1 MKCFLIFI
9 VSVPCAFCAVSQG
22 RIVLNNDVYIVIDN
36 TASIVLDNPNADA
49 LSTTGSGGNI
59 VSESEFDVI
68 QWNIGTATGL
78 YTIPWATTPAI
89 QGGNDVKIPQ
99 TIDIVVGGVGDG
111 NITLSTYETATDSN
125 TVYPILVTSMNSAN
139 SGGADGSLLAA
150 DRFWHTDAKGYSTR
164 PDVIMSLNYDPSA
177 NEIGGTNTI
186 IESNLIAQRWNS
198 ISNDW
203 EALTFGVND
212 AANDRVVSINATGSD
227 FFENWVLVD
236 QSSVLPIELG
246 EFELEC
252 NDRNVALHWTT
263 LSEVNNSFFEIQK
276 SRDAVNYFS
285 IGTVE
290 GVGNTNE
297 TQTYSF
303 VDADVRRN
311 YYRIVQVDVDGSRKA
326 YDAVVSD
333 CDQSEGLNSVYFNGN
348 NLVVNVSRGVNADM
362 SLYDAQ
368 GKLIWEAA
376 DYSLHS
382 GVNSLSMEKELE
394 SGIYFFSIH
403 SPDLKAIE
411 RLFRFM

>member
-1 MKCFLIFI
+1 
-9 VSVPCAFCAVSQG
+9 
-22 RIVLNNDVYIVIDN
+22 
-36 TASIVLDNPNADA
+36 
-49 LSTTGSGGNI
+49 
-59 VSESEFDVI
+59 
-68 QWNIGTATGL
+68 
-78 YTIPWATTPAI
+78 
-89 QGGNDVKIPQ
+89 
-99 TIDIVVGGVGDG
+99 
-111 NITLSTYETATDSN
+111 
-125 TVYPILVTSMNSAN
+125 
-139 SGGADGSLLAA
+139 
-150 DRFWHTDAKGYSTR
+150 
-164 PDVIMSLNYDPSA
+164 MSLNYDPSA

-203 EALTFGVND
+203 EGLTFGVND

-252 NDRNVALHWTT
+252 NDQHVALHWTT
-263 LSEVNNSFFEIQK
+263 LSEVNNAFFEVQK
-276 SRDAVNYFS
+276 SHDAVNYFS
-285 IGTVE
+285 IGTVD

-348 NLVVNVSRGVNADM
+348 KLVVNVSRGVNADM

-382 GVNSLSMEKELE
+382 GVNSMSMKKELE